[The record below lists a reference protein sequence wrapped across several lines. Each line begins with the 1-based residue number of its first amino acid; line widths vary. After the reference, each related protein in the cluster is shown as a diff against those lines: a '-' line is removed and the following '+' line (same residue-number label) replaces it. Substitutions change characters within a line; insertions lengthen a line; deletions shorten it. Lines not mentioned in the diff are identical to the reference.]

1 MNKNTFNYFRNA
13 FALIG
18 FFIIACS
25 VATNDDP
32 SLEPELPT
40 FSNIGKYQT
49 AVTQRGTIPFM
60 VVINTETGVSKTY
73 EWDGWDKTWKLEET
87 ANITFN
93 H

>member
-1 MNKNTFNYFRNA
+1 
-13 FALIG
+13 
-18 FFIIACS
+18 
-25 VATNDDP
+25 
-32 SLEPELPT
+32 
-40 FSNIGKYQT
+40 
-49 AVTQRGTIPFM
+49 M